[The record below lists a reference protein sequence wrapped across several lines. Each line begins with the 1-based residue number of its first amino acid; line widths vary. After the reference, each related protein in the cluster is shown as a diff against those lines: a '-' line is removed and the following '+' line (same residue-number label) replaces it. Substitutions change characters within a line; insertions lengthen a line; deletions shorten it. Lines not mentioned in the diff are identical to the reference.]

1 MQGLE
6 NFWLFV
12 TAGFLLN
19 ITPGPDMLYV
29 LTRSATQGRAAGV
42 ASALGIFCGCL
53 VHIGAAALGL
63 SALLMTSALAF
74 EIVKWCGA
82 LYLVYLGVRSWV
94 TANRPLGAASP
105 SGALVQVRLGKVFRQ
120 GFLVNVL
127 NPKVALFFLTFLP
140 QFTDPHGGNLAGQ
153 IAVLGLTF
161 DAMGTAVLLV
171 VAVAS
176 AAFRPRLRAASAIPA
191 RVSGAIFV
199 LMGVGLAVSRRR

>member
-1 MQGLE
+1 MHGIE

-42 ASALGIFCGCL
+42 VSALGIFCGCL
-53 VHIGAAALGL
+53 VHIAAAAFGL

-82 LYLVYLGVRSWV
+82 IYLVYLGVRTWM
-94 TANRPLGAASP
+94 TAGRQPASP
-105 SGALVQVRLGKVFRQ
+105 ELGQAPLVAIFRQ
-120 GFLVNVL
+120 GFVVNVL

-140 QFTDPHGGNLAGQ
+140 QFTDPNAGSLAGQ
-153 IAVLGLTF
+153 ILLLGLTF
-161 DAMGTAVLLV
+161 DTMGTSVLLA
-171 VAVAS
+171 VAVGAASLRPWLREAS
-176 AAFRPRLRAASAIPA
+176 ALPA
-191 RVSGAIFV
+191 RISGAVFV
-199 LMGVGLAVSRRR
+199 LLGIGLAVSRRR